1 MSRESKL
8 RERERDSEGD
18 LWTFYGPRRGWLTEL
33 EFPSLNLLSLCEMK
47 SKTLEFCEAVNL
59 HISLS
64 LSSLCLA
71 RSFSAINYDWNIIE
85 LVVCL
90 SFNENFTTK
99 AAPYERVIYSIAY
112 ICIYV
117 SEAYPRFAYFLVI
130 RIPSG
135 LHQSLSPEKRRR

>member
-1 MSRESKL
+1 MSRESEL
-8 RERERDSEGD
+8 RERERETDREGD

-71 RSFSAINYDWNIIE
+71 RSFSAINYDWNFIE

-99 AAPYERVIYSIAY
+99 GAPHERVIYSIAY
-112 ICIYV
+112 NI